1 MNCKKCGSNLEVG
14 AAFCGTCGAP
24 VNVNEVSE
32 GVSVNNNVETTSLNQ
47 NVPEV
52 NENKPLEVST
62 MDNGVQSAQVS
73 GSTPIESAVSVNDTL
88 GNQFNIEASVSLNN
102 DMKAPNATVQNP
114 GVLNN
119 NLIQGN
125 AVTTEVTKVEP
136 QTPVNAQVN
145 ATQEVSSVPQN
156 NPGNGIDANASVTSQ
171 APQVNAAPQVSA
183 TPQNNVGQANGA
195 TLNQANAIP
204 SQPAQQPQISANN
217 GVNPQAK
224 KNKTP
229 FFIAAG
235 GMGAVMVLL
244 ICLIASGGIK
254 LNFTVSKG
262 GEKQTSDNQTIS
274 QEKKDE
280 ERKTEKNTTT
290 TTERTTE
297 RTTVNPVSNSGT
309 YLDFRDMSV
318 YIPDTFES
326 DFDKEDKVF
335 QLYSNAKTQMLS
347 MQIYVNKFDEILPEM
362 SVYKDSALDG
372 GARIVSE
379 GTSTKN
385 GLKYYYLAVAD
396 GQSTAEVVL
405 MEVPSVG
412 CLIAQIYTDYATESA
427 YLDTLYEIAFK
438 TKSNSNSS
446 SFAPDSNSPFAT
458 EFKKFKEMTH
468 TFE

>member
-14 AAFCGTCGAP
+14 ALFCGTCGAP
-24 VNVNEVSE
+24 VNVNEVGE
-32 GVSVNNNVETTSLNQ
+32 GVLVNNDVQTTSLNQ
-47 NVPEV
+47 NVPGI
-52 NENKPLEVST
+52 NESKPLEVSA
-62 MDNGVQSAQVS
+62 MDNGTQTAVPDVSAPIEGSTLASESVGAQVS
-73 GSTPIESAVSVNDTL
+73 GNTT
-88 GNQFNIEASVSLNN
+88 VSLGN
-102 DMKAPNATVQNP
+102 DMKEPDVSVQNT

-119 NLIQGN
+119 DVNQAN
-125 AVTTEVTKVEP
+125 VVTSNSTGLNS
-136 QTPVNAQVN
+136 QAQVN
-145 ATQEVSSVPQN
+145 VQVEEMQGVSQVPQN
-156 NPGNGIDANASVTSQ
+156 NPSNGIDANASVISP
-171 APQVNAAPQVSA
+171 APQVNVAPQANAA
-183 TPQNNVGQANGA
+183 TQNNVEQGNGA
-195 TLNQANAIP
+195 ILNQTNAVP
-204 SQPAQQPQISANN
+204 SQPIQQPQISANN
-217 GVNPQAK
+217 GVNANAK

-262 GEKQTSDNQTIS
+262 GEKQTSDNQTIN

-280 ERKTEKNTTT
+280 ERKTEKNTT

-326 DFDKEDKVF
+326 DFDKEERVF
-335 QLYSNAKTQMLS
+335 QLYSNAKKQMLS

-385 GLKYYYLAVAD
+385 GLKYYYLAAAD
-396 GQSTAEVVL
+396 GQVTAEVVL

-427 YLDTLYEIAFK
+427 YLDTLYEIASK
-438 TKSNSNSS
+438 TKSNSSS
-446 SFAPDSNSPFAT
+446 QSFAPDSNSPFAT